1 MLDSFTK
8 AFFSFQLLLKQQ
20 CWRFIFKYLFFF
32 ISAKLTRWQ
41 RRAQTVTDIRR
52 LLSTSVCF
60 WGPQPSVKGF
70 WGGEQW
76 QLWGLQTDLTASF
89 VGTFHRRFSYKC
101 AQRDLSQRLKFPHII
116 ALTLAQLLLCLRI
129 SFASSTSTE
138 PKPGME
144 QAKQN
149 RRYD

>member
-1 MLDSFTK
+1 MLDTFTK
-8 AFFSFQLLLKQQ
+8 AFFHFSFY
-20 CWRFIFKYLFFF
+20 WNNNADVLFSNICFF
-32 ISAKLTRWQ
+32 HFCQIYWIAALCTDSDRHTEVAEYERLFLRSSAICQ
-41 RRAQTVTDIRR
+41 R
-52 LLSTSVCF
+52 
-60 WGPQPSVKGF
+60 F

-116 ALTLAQLLLCLRI
+116 ALTLAQLFSCLRI

-138 PKPGME
+138 PRPEME

-149 RRYD
+149 HRHD